1 MVTDTASA
9 TRVGLDADFAF
20 QAGSVA
26 ASIPIGSGTPTADVL
41 YASNG
46 FSYEVTFES
55 GCTSDADCTTNG
67 ISIRGGVDIG
77 LSDAGAVCHPSGV
90 CVCSSLNYFGP
101 GCTGDGRGYAKRPK
115 PVLSNSGDIPDLEFE
130 CDGLSAS
137 VLSGV
142 GTVATSTP
150 NKITMASTPTVAS
163 GDEISLNGQVRNV
176 VYVNGNNV
184 YVDVAFTTST
194 ISEGTALATSAP
206 VFKHRHSTVTC
217 GATDTPLIETTQQ
230 TGSTFNWATSAT
242 KTLTASGSAFVRARD
257 HVNIGDRVLYKYTTT
272 DNQIR
277 TVDGFTG
284 NGNHITAISIG
295 EQITNCAGSAYGS
308 SLNDKALYKISKGTT
323 ESIECSRRGLCNE
336 DSGTCECFNGYTS
349 YNCDKKNA
357 LAM

>member
-1 MVTDTASA
+1 M
-9 TRVGLDADFAF
+9 G
-20 QAGSVA
+20 
-26 ASIPIGSGTPTADVL
+26 TADVL

-55 GCTSDADCTTNG
+55 
-67 ISIRGGVDIG
+67 
-77 LSDAGAVCHPSGV
+77 
-90 CVCSSLNYFGP
+90 

-115 PVLSNSGDIPDLEFE
+115 PVLSNSGDIQDLEFE

-206 VFKHRHSTVTC
+206 VFKHKHSTVSC
-217 GATDTPLIETTQQ
+217 GATDTPLIKTTS
-230 TGSTFNWATSAT
+230 TAGSTFDWATSST
-242 KTLTASGSAFVRARD
+242 KLLTATGSSFVRARD
-257 HVNIGDRVLYKYTTT
+257 HVNIGDRVLYKYSTT

-284 NGNHITAISIG
+284 NGNEITAFSIG
-295 EQITNCAGSAYGS
+295 EQITNCAGSAASGALTGKS
-308 SLNDKALYKISKGTT
+308 LYKISKGTT
-323 ESIECSRRGLCNE
+323 EAIECSRRGI
-336 DSGTCECFNGYTS
+336 
-349 YNCDKKNA
+349 
-357 LAM
+357 